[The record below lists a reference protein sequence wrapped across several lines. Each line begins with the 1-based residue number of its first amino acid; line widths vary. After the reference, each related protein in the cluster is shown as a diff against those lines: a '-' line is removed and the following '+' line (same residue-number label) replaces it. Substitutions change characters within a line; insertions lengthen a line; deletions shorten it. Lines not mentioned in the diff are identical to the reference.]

1 MEISQRLQAVA
12 QFVTGPVVAD
22 IGTDHGYIPIY
33 LVQTGKAKKVIAA
46 DVRPGPLARARE
58 HIAQY
63 GLNASIETRL
73 GSGLSVLSPG
83 EVQTVVVSGLG
94 GMLLCSLLEEGAA
107 VVASV
112 KQLVLQ
118 PQLDVPAVRDAG
130 HRCGFAICQEQ
141 MVYEEG
147 KFYTVLDCIRGE
159 EAPYNKAELR
169 FGRRNI
175 EKRCPVLREYL
186 RYLWQQTKKQRR
198 FAAQGQT
205 DRAIARQR
213 ELEAEQN
220 FLQEVFSCYE
230 GQSIDGDLG
239 SLGSTEPGGK
249 LG

>member
-63 GLNASIETRL
+63 GLT
-73 GSGLSVLSPG
+73 PG

-118 PQLDVPAVRDAG
+118 PQLDVPAVRDAV

>member
-118 PQLDVPAVRDAG
+118 PQLDVPAVRDAV
-130 HRCGFAICQEQ
+130 HRCG
-141 MVYEEG
+141 
-147 KFYTVLDCIRGE
+147 
-159 EAPYNKAELR
+159 
-169 FGRRNI
+169 
-175 EKRCPVLREYL
+175 
-186 RYLWQQTKKQRR
+186 
-198 FAAQGQT
+198 AAGGLQGP
-205 DRAIARQR
+205 
-213 ELEAEQN
+213 
-220 FLQEVFSCYE
+220 
-230 GQSIDGDLG
+230 DLG
-239 SLGSTEPGGK
+239 GLWRRVGGRLPAQAQPGAGAFGV
-249 LG
+249 LLRVSMSFS